1 MIECFFIAYKT
12 VLHVI
17 NSYILLSTNPC
28 NNKAIHVLLMHKYL
42 TLNNN
47 FVFSGVV
54 TKIDIINSNMPKQ
67 SRHKNLSLTVTCI
80 EENII

>member
-28 NNKAIHVLLMHKYL
+28 NKAIHVLLMHRYL
-42 TLNNN
+42 TLSNNY
-47 FVFSGVV
+47 VYSGVV
-54 TKIDIINSNMPKQ
+54 TKISIINSNM
-67 SRHKNLSLTVTCI
+67 H
-80 EENII
+80 